1 MTSWQFWTTLA
12 IGVLIVFFLL
22 MCIIGVFIIIQARL
36 RDGQWPRCNKLHR
49 GRVGKGGKDDG
60 DDL

>member
-12 IGVLIVFFLL
+12 IGGLIVFFLL

-36 RDGQWPRCNKLHR
+36 RDGRWPRCNKLHR
-49 GRVGKGGKDDG
+49 GRVGKGGDDG

>member
-1 MTSWQFWTTLA
+1 MTSWQFWKTLTVGGA
-12 IGVLIVFFLL
+12 IVFFLL
-22 MCIIGVFIIIQARL
+22 LLLCGLFIIIQARL